1 MNITTLGID
10 IAKNVFHLHGTD
22 ENGKVVLRKRLR
34 REQLLAFMQNLPA
47 CLVGMEACG
56 SAHYWARS
64 LWWRSLLGKEV
75 SELWPHGEINGATV
89 CQAVC

>member
-22 ENGKVVLRKRLR
+22 ARGKRVLKKRLR
-34 REQLLAFMQNLPA
+34 RDQLLTFMQNLPP

-56 SAHYWARS
+56 GAHY
-64 LWWRSLLGKEV
+64 
-75 SELWPHGEINGATV
+75 
-89 CQAVC
+89 